1 MFGQA
6 VNGFWNET
14 LCTRV
19 VKLARHELGAAG
31 AILLS
36 QKESLLE
43 KEANTDNS
51 RASRSRFLATPFNP
65 HLEPAKPNA
74 PEFFV

>member
-1 MFGQA
+1 MDSGMRLFVLGLSSWQDM
-6 VNGFWNET
+6 N
-14 LCTRV
+14 L
-19 VKLARHELGAAG
+19 ELLG

-51 RASRSRFLATPFNP
+51 RAARSRFLATPFSP
-65 HLEPAKPNA
+65 HLEPATPKA